1 MNEQILATILWLLLI
16 FALPLLLTFASVS
29 VWADGVGHAG
39 GQAGFHNGL
48 VLLVFLVYSLGWLAL
63 LRVVYLPAMGYDP
76 RLIALPGPFDG
87 RFATLRA
94 IEQLWRD
101 FTGWVGRDA
110 LGAGARV
117 AVLALLIALA
127 LVAARAL
134 GEWHGRRSRGYR

>member
-16 FALPLLLTFASVS
+16 LALPLVLTFASVS
-29 VWADGVGHAG
+29 VWADGVEHAG
-39 GQAGFHNGL
+39 GIASFHNGL
-48 VLLVFLVYSLGWLAL
+48 VLLLALFYSLVWLAL
-63 LRVVYLPAMGYDP
+63 LRIVYLPAMGYDP

-94 IEQLWRD
+94 IEQLWSA

-110 LGAGARV
+110 FGAGVRV
-117 AVLALLIALA
+117 AGLALLVALA
-127 LVAARAL
+127 LVASRSL